1 MNAVVEG
8 MQKGQGFTLTEVLM
22 TVAIIG
28 TLSSIAIPSYTS
40 SLNSAKQMEA
50 KATILTL
57 QTAATTF
64 LNENGRNP
72 KGWDDIDSVM
82 PLPTDNGYASG
93 PTYSDFTLPTGHYK
107 ISTALNE
114 ADGIINFEAV
124 PLWGGTSTADWNVV
138 ACINPTTGRSSMKAG
153 SKGERQIASLQADCN

>member
-1 MNAVVEG
+1 MNTVADG
-8 MQKGQGFTLTEVLM
+8 FKKSQGFTLTEVLM

-107 ISTALNE
+107 ISTELKE
-114 ADGIINFEAV
+114 SEGIINFEAV
-124 PLWGGTSTADWNVV
+124 PLWGGTSSADWNVV

>member
-8 MQKGQGFTLTEVLM
+8 MQKDQGFTLTEVLM

-153 SKGERQIASLQADCN
+153 SKGERQIASLQADCI

>member
-1 MNAVVEG
+1 MSPGRSDV
-8 MQKGQGFTLTEVLM
+8 GFTLTELLV
-22 TVAIIG
+22 TVAILG
-28 TLSSIAIPSYTS
+28 TLSSIAIPNYTN

-64 LNENGRNP
+64 LDENGRNP

-82 PLPTDNGYASG
+82 PLPTVNGYASG
-93 PTYSDFTLPTGHYK
+93 ATYSDFTLPTGQYK
-107 ISTALNE
+107 ISTALNN
-114 ADGIINFEAV
+114 AAGVISFEAV
-124 PLWGGTSTADWNVV
+124 PLWGGTYAEDWNVI

-153 SKGERQIASLQADCN
+153 SKGNRQIANPQTDCQ

>member
-1 MNAVVEG
+1 
-8 MQKGQGFTLTEVLM
+8 M
-22 TVAIIG
+22 TTVIIG

-64 LNENGRNP
+64 LDENGRNP

-82 PLPTDNGYASG
+82 PLSTDNGYASG

-114 ADGIINFEAV
+114 AEGIINFEAV
-124 PLWGGTSTADWNVV
+124 PLWGGTSAADWNII
-138 ACINPTTGRSSMKAG
+138 ACINPTTGRSAMKAG
-153 SKGERQIASLQADCN
+153 SKGDRQVAKPQTDCQ